1 MTSTA
6 ALQQVGSQS
15 RSMAPMLG
23 YVGTYAFAN
32 VLLAL
37 AGGIIVRL

>member
-6 ALQQVGSQS
+6 ALQQIRTQANSAVP
-15 RSMAPMLG
+15 ALG
-23 YVGTYAFAN
+23 YVGTYSFAN

-37 AGGIIVRL
+37 AGGIIMRA